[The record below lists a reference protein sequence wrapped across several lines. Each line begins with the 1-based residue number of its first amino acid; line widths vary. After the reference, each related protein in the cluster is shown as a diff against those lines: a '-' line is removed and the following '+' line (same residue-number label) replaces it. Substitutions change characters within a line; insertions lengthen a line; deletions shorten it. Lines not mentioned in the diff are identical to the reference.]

1 MEGGGCE
8 VGNWDR
14 SRGEVYPGNG
24 GRLGLG
30 LVGVADV
37 WGRSPRGARGSV
49 GGVGF

>member
-1 MEGGGCE
+1 
-8 VGNWDR
+8 
-14 SRGEVYPGNG
+14 
-24 GRLGLG
+24 LG